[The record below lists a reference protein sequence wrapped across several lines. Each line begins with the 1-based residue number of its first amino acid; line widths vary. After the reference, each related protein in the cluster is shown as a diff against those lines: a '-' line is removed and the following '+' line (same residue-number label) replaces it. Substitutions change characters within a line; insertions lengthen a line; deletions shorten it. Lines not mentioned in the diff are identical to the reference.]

1 MEEQVTELLEK
12 VRQQF
17 ETSLY
22 PRKPLEQSPKDDYNL
37 LFIHNLTTS
46 FYLRNQLILDPK
58 DKVILDAGCG
68 SGWKSLILAESNPRS
83 RIIGIDISEK
93 SVQLAR
99 ERLKY
104 HGFENAEFHVL
115 SISDLSKLGM
125 EFDYINCDEVLYLLP
140 DADPSI
146 SLKVFK
152 SVLKPDG
159 LIRGNLHSFYQRI
172 NFFRAQR
179 AFKLM
184 GLMNENPEELELEI
198 VRSIMKAIKDQ
209 VELKTRVWK
218 PEFEQEG
225 SEESILMNHL
235 LQGDKGYTIPDLF
248 AALRAADL
256 EFVSMVNWR
265 RWELTDLF
273 KDPDDLPAFL
283 AMSLPEVS
291 VEDQLHLFELLQP
304 QNRLLDFW
312 CGHPDRAKSAMPVTE
327 WELSDWQT
335 AQVRLH
341 PQLCRD
347 ETKQEL
353 LACISEQRPFEISR
367 YLPLTALAPIY
378 LESTIVATLLPLW
391 EKPQPFSALVDRWLQ
406 IRSCDPTTLEPTRPE
421 TAAEDVQ
428 KLLTK
433 LESFLYVLVERF
445 V

>member
-1 MEEQVTELLEK
+1 MEEQTTELLEK
-12 VRQQF
+12 IRQQF
-17 ETSLY
+17 ETSPY
-22 PRKPLEQSPKDDYNL
+22 PRQPLEKSPKDDYNS
-37 LFIHNLTTS
+37 LFIHNLITS
-46 FYLRNQLILDPK
+46 YYLRNGLVLDSK
-58 DKVILDAGCG
+58 DKLILDAGCG
-68 SGWKSLILAESNPRS
+68 SGWKSLMLAEANPGS
-83 RIIGIDISEK
+83 RIIGIDISEE
-93 SVQLAR
+93 SVKLAR

-104 HGFENAEFHVL
+104 HGFENVEFHVL
-115 SISDLSKLGM
+115 SIADLPKLGM

-140 DADPSI
+140 DADPFI

-172 NFFRAQR
+172 NFLRAQR

-184 GLMNENPEELELEI
+184 GLMNENPEELEIEI
-198 VRSIMKAIKDQ
+198 VQSIMKAIKDQ

-235 LQGDKGYTIPDLF
+235 LQGDKGYTVPDMF

-312 CGHPDRAKSAMPVTE
+312 CGHPDLAKPAMPVTE

-335 AQVRLH
+335 AQVQLH
-341 PQLCRD
+341 PQLCRN
-347 ETKQEL
+347 TIKQDL
-353 LACISEQRPFEISR
+353 VACITEQRPFEISR
-367 YLPLTALAPIY
+367 YLAVTALAPIY
-378 LESTIVATLLPLW
+378 LESTFAATLLPLW
-391 EKPQPFSALVDRWLQ
+391 EKPQPFPALVNRWLQ
-406 IRSCDPTTLEPTRPE
+406 IRSCDPTTLEPTHPE

-433 LESFLYVLVERF
+433 LESFLYVLVGRF
-445 V
+445 A